1 MVVEKIHKKELVL
14 PIALGIIFSLIYF
27 ELPLKY
33 FAALFMGTVVGILIL
48 HDIKIGIFLAP
59 LFIPFL
65 PDMAGLIYLIFIFAA
80 FLYKGT
86 FKRINPLTTN
96 SIDTPIALFV
106 IAITI
111 STITSLNPMGSF
123 RDFAIHISAIAFAF
137 TVMNSIDNKKDLNI
151 LLTVMVFSAT
161 LIALYGFYQYKV
173 GVKMEDKWLDMA
185 NNPGVTTRIFSV
197 FGNPNILAE
206 YLIMSTPVSIG
217 LFWYNKRFYKKVMFL
232 VTSLI
237 LMLALILTLSRGGWL
252 GFAFGMLVFV
262 LLVEKRLLLL
272 LIPLGIGGVYL
283 LPETIMNRI
292 MSIGNLADSSNAY
305 RIKIWKIAIDIIKD
319 FPIAGVGFGY
329 IPFKQVFETYI
340 RTMPAY
346 HAHNTYLETLAEMG
360 IGGFIIFIILIFILY
375 KYSIKKLIVNQ
386 KDRYIRTV
394 SAGVLSGLSAILA
407 HGAVENVLYLPKII
421 ITFWFLV
428 SFILVLMRISDKSVG
443 LDR

>member
-161 LIALYGFYQYKV
+161 LIALYGF
-173 GVKMEDKWLDMA
+173 
-185 NNPGVTTRIFSV
+185 I
-197 FGNPNILAE
+197 NI
-206 YLIMSTPVSIG
+206 
-217 LFWYNKRFYKKVMFL
+217 R
-232 VTSLI
+232 
-237 LMLALILTLSRGGWL
+237 
-252 GFAFGMLVFV
+252 
-262 LLVEKRLLLL
+262 
-272 LIPLGIGGVYL
+272 
-283 LPETIMNRI
+283 
-292 MSIGNLADSSNAY
+292 
-305 RIKIWKIAIDIIKD
+305 
-319 FPIAGVGFGY
+319 
-329 IPFKQVFETYI
+329 
-340 RTMPAY
+340 
-346 HAHNTYLETLAEMG
+346 
-360 IGGFIIFIILIFILY
+360 
-375 KYSIKKLIVNQ
+375 
-386 KDRYIRTV
+386 
-394 SAGVLSGLSAILA
+394 
-407 HGAVENVLYLPKII
+407 
-421 ITFWFLV
+421 
-428 SFILVLMRISDKSVG
+428 
-443 LDR
+443 